1 MPCTAAVTLR
11 VSRRSP
17 WDVSASPSGTHSP
30 SKRLRAKSPAGNQ
43 AKSPTKR
50 TRTTSSS
57 PSLPTV
63 ADGFPIAGS
72 SSPAADGDH
81 LPGGDPRS
89 SGNVD
94 APPSGADKALSSD
107 GSFALVESVRDDS
120 VRQLLRQLL
129 VDKQSLQSELADLK
143 SKADKRE
150 QVRAYEEGAP
160 TGFSHDRQALRSSFM
175 HFIFKH
181 MTDPVAR
188 DYWSSL
194 DWDTAPREEVA
205 RSFSML
211 VKMLKSVRTSAFL
224 NFQRDANCSMVP
236 RSLSA
241 DDLLMY
247 KSEQKEKDKTLV
259 EWHTRLAPT
268 LQVALHLMSASVKVH
283 DMHEEPESVD
293 TEQLE
298 QAYLD
303 VQHAADT
310 LLQFIFEFFGQYIA
324 QPRRDLY
331 EKATGLKPG
340 QHSQSGFL
348 TSVEAT
354 AAAEWARQQ
363 DFLRLHAQALQPSAS
378 SQRGGRGRGKLSGRG
393 RGGRS
398 SSAFKHLQSTSTPTP
413 VAATEAAATTTSQD
427 TPASSA
433 ANSRSPA
440 KQSST
445 PTPKGG
451 RGRGNKK

>member
-1 MPCTAAVTLR
+1 MPRTAAVTPR
-11 VSRRSP
+11 SSRRSP
-17 WDVSASPSGTHSP
+17 RDVSASPSGTHSP
-30 SKRLRAKSPAGNQ
+30 SKRPRARSPAGNQ

-94 APPSGADKALSSD
+94 APPSGADEALSSD
-107 GSFALVESVRDDS
+107 GSFALVEAVRDDS

-129 VDKQSLQSELADLK
+129 IDKQSLQGELADLK

-247 KSEQKEKDKTLV
+247 KSEQKDKDKTLV
-259 EWHTRLAPT
+259 EWHTRFSPV
-268 LQVALHLMSASVKVH
+268 LQIALHSMTACVRADQLLHSGSCDDQQIDQAFADIKS
-283 DMHEEPESVD
+283 S
-293 TEQLE
+293 TE
-298 QAYLD
+298 
-303 VQHAADT
+303 T
-310 LLQFIFEFFGQYIA
+310 LLQFVFEFFGQYIA

-340 QHSQSGFL
+340 QHSHTGFL
-348 TSVEAT
+348 TSVEAA
-354 AAAEWARQQ
+354 AAAELARQH
-363 DFLRLHAQALQPSAS
+363 DFLRLHSQFAS
-378 SQRGGRGRGKLSGRG
+378 TTTTTSKGRGRGNSKGGRG

-398 SSAFKHLQSTSTPTP
+398 SAFKHLKPESTSVAVSSVPATP
-413 VAATEAAATTTSQD
+413 SQD
-427 TPASSA
+427 TAPASSA
-433 ANSRSPA
+433 VKGKSSAP
-440 KQSST
+440 QSST
-445 PTPKGG
+445 SPGKGKA
-451 RGRGNKK
+451 RGRGGGNKK